1 MLFWIFVIG
10 LFLGVVLLFLGIN
23 HRSSKNKIID
33 KIFDY
38 LFFNEWIGWCFTI
51 VFGICVVISLIMMA
65 DAYMGSD
72 AFVARNQERYKTL
85 VYKVETDAARDEFG
99 LLNKEIID
107 EVQDWNEDLVYYQN
121 IQDDFWLGIY
131 YPNVFDQFEIIELK

>member
-1 MLFWIFVIG
+1 
-10 LFLGVVLLFLGIN
+10 
-23 HRSSKNKIID
+23 
-33 KIFDY
+33 
-38 LFFNEWIGWCFTI
+38 
-51 VFGICVVISLIMMA
+51 MA